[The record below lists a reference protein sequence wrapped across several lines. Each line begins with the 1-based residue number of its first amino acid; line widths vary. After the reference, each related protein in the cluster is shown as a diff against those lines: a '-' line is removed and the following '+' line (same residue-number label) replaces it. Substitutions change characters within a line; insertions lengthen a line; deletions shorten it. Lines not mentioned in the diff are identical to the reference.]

1 MKKIIQFVSIIIVL
15 VALIFTHSPNF
26 LYAAMGSDSGN
37 SSNNNSGNG
46 NNNSDNTHK
55 INLYKEA
62 AHLVKRAKKLEKK
75 NKTEKALKL
84 YSKAY
89 KKLLKAYKK
98 DKKNPDI
105 LNYLGFT
112 LRKAGNFEEA
122 EKFYLKGLEIKPDH
136 NGINE
141 YLGELY
147 VKTNRIELAL
157 ERLEV
162 LKNCN
167 CEEYEELAELI
178 KK

>member
-1 MKKIIQFVSIIIVL
+1 MKKIIYVFAFL
-15 VALIFTHSPNF
+15 LLTNF
-26 LYAAMGSDSGN
+26 CFAAGGSS
-37 SSNNNSGNG
+37 SSNGNEA
-46 NNNSDNTHK
+46 
-55 INLYKEA
+55 NLYKEA
-62 AHLVKRAKKLEKK
+62 KKFIVKAKKLEKRDK
-75 NKTEKALKL
+75 VEKALKL

-89 KKLLKAYKK
+89 DKLLKAYDK

-122 EKFYLKGLEIKPDH
+122 EKFYIMGLKIKPDH
-136 NGINE
+136 KGINE

-147 VKTNRIELAL
+147 VETDRIELAQ

-162 LKNCN
+162 LKNCK

-178 KK
+178 KNK